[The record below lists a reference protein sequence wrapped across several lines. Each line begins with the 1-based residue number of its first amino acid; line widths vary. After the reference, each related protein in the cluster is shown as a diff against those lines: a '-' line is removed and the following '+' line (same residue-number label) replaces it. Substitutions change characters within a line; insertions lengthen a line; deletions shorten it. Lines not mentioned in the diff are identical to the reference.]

1 MKRIFIACCAALL
14 LAACNDDKATNETKL
29 ASATDEQAKAKPEW
43 IPVDSATAEKNWMA
57 YMTPGEPHKIFAKMD
72 GEWTGDMKMWMS
84 PDAQPITSTGSAT
97 FKTIMGGRYQQGI
110 HKGDMMGQP
119 FEGHSTTAYDN
130 AKKVYISSW
139 IDNMGTGLMT
149 MEGTWD
155 EATKTITYKGK
166 MVCPANGQECEMR
179 EVYKIIDDNT
189 HYMEMYGPDLKTG
202 KEYKNMEMTMKRK
215 K

>member
-1 MKRIFIACCAALL
+1 MKRIFIACYAALL

-57 YMTPGEPHKIFAKMD
+57 YMTPGEPHKMFAKMD

-155 EATKTITYKGK
+155 EATKTII
-166 MVCPANGQECEMR
+166 QQ
-179 EVYKIIDDNT
+179 
-189 HYMEMYGPDLKTG
+189 
-202 KEYKNMEMTMKRK
+202 K
-215 K
+215 KPF